1 MSILSKINL
10 PKDLKKLSFNQLR
23 KLNDEL
29 RDYTIQV
36 VSKTGGHLGAS
47 LGVIELTSALHYV
60 FDTPRD
66 KIIWD
71 VGHQTYPHKILT
83 GRKSKIHTLRK
94 KNGLSGF
101 TKRSESIYDPFGAAH
116 SSTSV
121 SANLGITAAR
131 DMLNQNFDVI
141 SIIGDGAISAGLAY
155 EGLNNLGHLNKNS
168 LIILNDN
175 EMSIAEPV
183 GAMSKYLV
191 KLLSSKSYESFRD
204 IIKNFTKRLPNEV
217 GDFAKKTEGYL
228 KGYLTGNTLFEELGL
243 NYLGPIDGHN
253 LKLLVQL
260 FKKYKNKELH
270 GPVFLHLITK
280 KGKGYKPAESS
291 KDKFHG
297 VSSFNLKTGVQNKSK
312 EKTFTNVVSDTLL
325 KLAKKDN
332 KIVAITAAMPS
343 GTGLDKFKEI
353 FPNRF
358 YDVGIAEQHAVT
370 FAGGM
375 ATEKVKPFVAIYST
389 FLQRAYDQII
399 HDIAIQSLPVR
410 FLIDRSGFVGADGA
424 THAGSFDLSYL
435 CCLPNF
441 IVMAPSSGEELK
453 NMIKLSMTINDK
465 PSAIRY
471 PRNLA
476 NDYNEKAK
484 FNKIKLGEAKL
495 VKKGKRIAFLSLGTR
510 LQKILE
516 VSELIKKNYKFQC
529 SVLDMRFAKPID
541 KKSINSLIKNHEI
554 FVTIEENAIGGFSSQ
569 VNNYLL
575 NESSKSPKIL
585 NFFMKD
591 KFIDQSD
598 IDDQYSKSGISPK
611 IVSPVSLL
619 KIGVEAVR
627 NTPIDITEPFFTIT
641 PSATSDLA
649 PMKQSSSIIT
659 GLACKGSNTPPI
671 PAPPEI

>member
-10 PKDLKKLSFNQLR
+10 PKNLKKLSFNQLQ
-23 KLNDEL
+23 KLNDES

-598 IDDQYSKSGISPK
+598 IEDQYTLSGISSKK
-611 IVSPVSLL
+611 IYEKLTNFL
-619 KIGVEAVR
+619 K
-627 NTPIDITEPFFTIT
+627 
-641 PSATSDLA
+641 
-649 PMKQSSSIIT
+649 
-659 GLACKGSNTPPI
+659 
-671 PAPPEI
+671 

>member
-598 IDDQYSKSGISPK
+598 IEDQYTLSGISSKK
-611 IVSPVSLL
+611 IYEKLTNFL
-619 KIGVEAVR
+619 KR
-627 NTPIDITEPFFTIT
+627 F
-641 PSATSDLA
+641 
-649 PMKQSSSIIT
+649 
-659 GLACKGSNTPPI
+659 
-671 PAPPEI
+671 

>member
-1 MSILSKINL
+1 MSILSEINL
-10 PKDLKKLSFNQLR
+10 PKDLKKLSFSELQ

-29 RDYTIQV
+29 RDYTIEV

-47 LGVIELTSALHYV
+47 LGVIELTTALHYV
-60 FDTPRD
+60 FDAPRD

-83 GRKSKIHTLRK
+83 GRKNKIHTLRK

-116 SSTSV
+116 SSTSI
-121 SANLGITAAR
+121 SASLGITVAR
-131 DMLNQNFDVI
+131 DILNKNFDVI
-141 SIIGDGAISAGLAY
+141 SVIGDGAISAGMAF

-217 GDFAKKTEGYL
+217 GEFAKKTEGYF

-243 NYLGPIDGHN
+243 NYIGPVDGHN

-260 FKKYKNKELH
+260 FKKYKKKELH
-270 GPVFLHLITK
+270 GPVFLHLITQ
-280 KGKGYKPAESS
+280 KGKGYKPAEQS

-297 VSSFNLKTGVQNKSK
+297 VSSFDVKTGVQNKSK
-312 EKTFTNVVSDTLL
+312 VVTYTNVVSDTLL
-325 KLAKKDN
+325 KLAKKDK

-343 GTGLDKFKEI
+343 GTGLNKFQEKY
-353 FPNRF
+353 PLRF

-375 ATEKVKPFVAIYST
+375 TTESIKPFVAIYST
-389 FLQRAYDQII
+389 FLQRAYDQVV

-441 IVMAPSSGEELK
+441 IIMAPSNGEELK
-453 NMIKLSMTINDK
+453 NMIKLAQSINNK

-471 PRNLA
+471 PRDFA
-476 NDYNEKAK
+476 YEYNNNNN
-484 FNKIKLGEAKL
+484 FQKILIGKGKIL
-495 VKKGKRIAFLSLGTR
+495 KKGKKIAFLNLGTR
-510 LQKILE
+510 LKKVLE
-516 VSELIKKNYKFQC
+516 INEMIKNHHNLNC
-529 SVLDMRFAKPID
+529 TVVDMRFAKPID
-541 KKSINSLIKNHEI
+541 TKLIQNLYKTHDI
-554 FVTIEENAIGGFSSQ
+554 FITIEENAIGGFSSQ
-569 VNNYLL
+569 VNDFLINKL
-575 NESSKSPKIL
+575 NKTPKIL

-591 KFIDQSD
+591 EFIDQSD
-598 IDDQYSKSGISPK
+598 IDDQYNKSGISKELIFDK
-611 IVSPVSLL
+611 ISTLL
-619 KIGVEAVR
+619 K
-627 NTPIDITEPFFTIT
+627 
-641 PSATSDLA
+641 
-649 PMKQSSSIIT
+649 
-659 GLACKGSNTPPI
+659 
-671 PAPPEI
+671 

>member
-10 PKDLKKLSFNQLR
+10 PKDLKKLSFSELQ

-29 RDYTIQV
+29 RDYTIEV

-47 LGVIELTSALHYV
+47 LGVIELTTALHYV
-60 FDTPRD
+60 FDAPRD

-83 GRKSKIHTLRK
+83 GRKNKIHTLRK

-116 SSTSV
+116 SSTSI
-121 SANLGITAAR
+121 SASLGITAAR
-131 DMLNQNFDVI
+131 DILNKNFDVI
-141 SIIGDGAISAGLAY
+141 SVIGDGAISAGMAF

-217 GDFAKKTEGYL
+217 GEFAKKTEGYF

-243 NYLGPIDGHN
+243 NYLGPVDGHN

-260 FKKYKNKELH
+260 FKKYKKKELH
-270 GPVFLHLITK
+270 GPVFLHLITQ
-280 KGKGYKPAESS
+280 KGRGYKPAEES

-297 VSSFNLKTGVQNKSK
+297 VSSFDVKTGVQNKSK
-312 EKTFTNVVSDTLL
+312 VVTYTNVVSDTLL
-325 KLAKKDN
+325 KLAKKDK

-343 GTGLDKFKEI
+343 GTGLNKFQEKY
-353 FPNRF
+353 PLRF

-375 ATEKVKPFVAIYST
+375 TTESIKPFVAIYST
-389 FLQRAYDQII
+389 FLQRAYDQVV

-441 IVMAPSSGEELK
+441 IVMAPSNGEELK
-453 NMIKLSMTINDK
+453 NMIKLAQSINNK

-471 PRNLA
+471 PRDFA
-476 NDYNEKAK
+476 YEYNNNNN
-484 FNKIKLGEAKL
+484 FQKILIGKGKIL
-495 VKKGKRIAFLSLGTR
+495 KKGKKIAFLNLGTR
-510 LQKILE
+510 LKKVLE
-516 VSELIKKNYKFQC
+516 INEMIKNHHKLNC
-529 SVLDMRFAKPID
+529 TVVDMRFAKPID
-541 KKSINSLIKNHEI
+541 AKLIQNLNKTHDI
-554 FVTIEENAIGGFSSQ
+554 FITIEENAIGGFSSQ
-569 VNNYLL
+569 VNDLL
-575 NESSKSPKIL
+575 INKLNKTPKIL

-591 KFIDQSD
+591 EFIDQSD
-598 IDDQYSKSGISPK
+598 IDDQYNKSGISKELIFDK
-611 IVSPVSLL
+611 ISTLL
-619 KIGVEAVR
+619 K
-627 NTPIDITEPFFTIT
+627 
-641 PSATSDLA
+641 
-649 PMKQSSSIIT
+649 
-659 GLACKGSNTPPI
+659 
-671 PAPPEI
+671 

>member
-291 KDKFHG
+291 KDKYHG

-476 NDYNEKAK
+476 NDYSEKAK

-598 IDDQYSKSGISPK
+598 IEDQYTLSGISSKK
-611 IVSPVSLL
+611 IYEKLTNFL
-619 KIGVEAVR
+619 K
-627 NTPIDITEPFFTIT
+627 
-641 PSATSDLA
+641 
-649 PMKQSSSIIT
+649 
-659 GLACKGSNTPPI
+659 
-671 PAPPEI
+671 

>member
-598 IDDQYSKSGISPK
+598 IEDQYILSGISSKK
-611 IVSPVSLL
+611 IYEKLTNFL
-619 KIGVEAVR
+619 K
-627 NTPIDITEPFFTIT
+627 
-641 PSATSDLA
+641 
-649 PMKQSSSIIT
+649 
-659 GLACKGSNTPPI
+659 
-671 PAPPEI
+671 

>member
-516 VSELIKKNYKFQC
+516 VSELIKKNFKFQC

-541 KKSINSLIKNHEI
+541 KKSINTLIKNHEI

-598 IDDQYSKSGISPK
+598 IEDQYTLSGISSKK
-611 IVSPVSLL
+611 IYEKLTNFL
-619 KIGVEAVR
+619 K
-627 NTPIDITEPFFTIT
+627 
-641 PSATSDLA
+641 
-649 PMKQSSSIIT
+649 
-659 GLACKGSNTPPI
+659 
-671 PAPPEI
+671 

>member
-10 PKDLKKLSFNQLR
+10 PKDLKKLSFNQLQ

-60 FDTPRD
+60 FDAPRD

-141 SIIGDGAISAGLAY
+141 SIIGDGAISAGMAF

-243 NYLGPIDGHN
+243 NYLGPVDGHN

-260 FKKYKNKELH
+260 FKKYKKKELH

-312 EKTFTNVVSDTLL
+312 EKTFTNVVSETLL
-325 KLAKKDN
+325 KLAKKDK

-353 FPNRF
+353 YPNRF

-389 FLQRAYDQII
+389 FLQRAYDQIV

-410 FLIDRSGFVGADGA
+410 FLIDRSGFVGADGS
-424 THAGSFDLSYL
+424 THAGSYDLSFL

-453 NMIKLSMTINDK
+453 NMINLSMSINDK

-495 VKKGKRIAFLSLGTR
+495 VKKGKKIAFLSLGTR
-510 LQKILE
+510 LQKTLE

-575 NESSKSPKIL
+575 NESSKTPKIL

-591 KFIDQSD
+591 KFIDQAD
-598 IDDQYSKSGISPK
+598 IEDQYTISGISNK
-611 IVSPVSLL
+611 IIYEKLTKLL
-619 KIGVEAVR
+619 
-627 NTPIDITEPFFTIT
+627 N
-641 PSATSDLA
+641 
-649 PMKQSSSIIT
+649 
-659 GLACKGSNTPPI
+659 
-671 PAPPEI
+671 

>member
-1 MSILSKINL
+1 MSILSKIKL
-10 PKDLKKLSFNQLR
+10 PKDLKKLSFSDLQ

-29 RDYTIQV
+29 RNYTIEV

-47 LGVIELTSALHYV
+47 LGVIELTTALHYV

-83 GRKSKIHTLRK
+83 GRKNKIHTLRK

-116 SSTSV
+116 SSTSI
-121 SANLGITAAR
+121 SASLGITAAR
-131 DMLNQNFDVI
+131 DILNKNFDVI
-141 SIIGDGAISAGLAY
+141 SIIGDGAISAGMAF

-175 EMSIAEPV
+175 EMSIAKPV

-217 GDFAKKTEGYL
+217 GEFAKKTEGYF

-243 NYLGPIDGHN
+243 NYIGPVDGHN

-260 FKKYKNKELH
+260 FKKYKKKELH
-270 GPVFLHLITK
+270 GPVFLHLITQ
-280 KGKGYKPAESS
+280 KGRGYKPAEQS

-297 VSSFNLKTGVQNKSK
+297 VSSFDVKTGVQNKSK
-312 EKTFTNVVSDTLL
+312 AVTYTNVVSDTLL
-325 KLAKKDN
+325 KLAKKDK

-343 GTGLDKFKEI
+343 GTGLNKFQEKY
-353 FPNRF
+353 PLRF

-375 ATEKVKPFVAIYST
+375 TTESIKPFVAIYST
-389 FLQRAYDQII
+389 FLQRAYDQVV

-441 IVMAPSSGEELK
+441 IIMAPSNGEELK
-453 NMIKLSMTINDK
+453 NMINLALSIDNK

-471 PRNLA
+471 PRDFA
-476 NDYNEKAK
+476 HEYNNNNN
-484 FNKIKLGEAKL
+484 FQKILIGKGKIL
-495 VKKGKRIAFLSLGTR
+495 KKGKKIAFLNLGTR
-510 LQKILE
+510 INKVLE
-516 VSELIKKNYKFQC
+516 INEMIKNQYKLNC
-529 SVLDMRFAKPID
+529 TVVDMRFAKPID
-541 KKSINSLIKNHEI
+541 TKLIQNLDKTHDI
-554 FVTIEENAIGGFSSQ
+554 FITIEENAIGGFSSQ
-569 VNNYLL
+569 VNDFLINKR
-575 NESSKSPKIL
+575 NKTPKIL

-591 KFIDQSD
+591 EFIDQSD
-598 IDDQYSKSGISPK
+598 IDDQYNKSGISKELMFDK
-611 IVSPVSLL
+611 I
-619 KIGVEAVR
+619 
-627 NTPIDITEPFFTIT
+627 
-641 PSATSDLA
+641 
-649 PMKQSSSIIT
+649 SSI
-659 GLACKGSNTPPI
+659 LK
-671 PAPPEI
+671 

>member
-155 EGLNNLGHLNKNS
+155 EGLNNLGHLNRNS

-204 IIKNFTKRLPNEV
+204 IIKNFTKRLPHEV

-441 IVMAPSSGEELK
+441 VVMAPSSGEELK
-453 NMIKLSMTINDK
+453 NMIKLSITINDK

-598 IDDQYSKSGISPK
+598 IEDQYTLSGISSKK
-611 IVSPVSLL
+611 IYEKLINFL
-619 KIGVEAVR
+619 K
-627 NTPIDITEPFFTIT
+627 
-641 PSATSDLA
+641 
-649 PMKQSSSIIT
+649 
-659 GLACKGSNTPPI
+659 
-671 PAPPEI
+671 

>member
-1 MSILSKINL
+1 MSVLSRVKL
-10 PKDLKKLSFNQLR
+10 PKDLKKLSFSELQ

-29 RDYTIQV
+29 RDYTIEI
-36 VSKTGGHLGAS
+36 VSRTGGHLGAS
-47 LGVIELTSALHYV
+47 LGVVELTVALHYV
-60 FDTPRD
+60 FNAPSD

-83 GRKSKIHTLRK
+83 GRKNKIHSLRK
-94 KNGLSGF
+94 KNGISGF
-101 TKRSESIYDPFGAAH
+101 TKRSESVYDPFGAAH
-116 SSTSV
+116 SSTSI
-121 SANLGITAAR
+121 SASLGITAAR
-131 DMLNQNFDVI
+131 DILNKDFDVV
-141 SIIGDGAISAGLAY
+141 SIIGDGAISAGMAF

-191 KLLSSKSYESFRD
+191 NLLSSKSYEGFRD
-204 IIKNFTKRLPNEV
+204 IIKNFTKRLPSEV
-217 GDFAKKTEGYL
+217 GEFAKKTEGYF

-243 NYLGPIDGHN
+243 NYLGPVDGHN

-260 FKKYKNKELH
+260 FKKYKKKELH
-270 GPVFLHLITK
+270 GPVFLHLITQ
-280 KGKGYKPAESS
+280 KGRGYKPAELS

-297 VSSFNLKTGVQNKSK
+297 VSSFDLKTGLQNKSK
-312 EKTFTNVVSDTLL
+312 LVTYTNVVSDTIL
-325 KLAKKDN
+325 KLAKKDK

-343 GTGLDKFKEI
+343 GTGLDKFKEKY
-353 FPNRF
+353 PSRF

-375 ATEKVKPFVAIYST
+375 STESIKPFVAIYST
-389 FLQRAYDQII
+389 FLQRAYDQVV

-453 NMIKLSMTINDK
+453 NMINLALSINNK
-465 PSAIRY
+465 PCAIRY
-471 PRNLA
+471 PRDLA
-476 NDYNEKAK
+476 HEYKNNDK
-484 FNKIKLGEAKL
+484 FQKITIG
-495 VKKGKRIAFLSLGTR
+495 KGKVIKNGKKIVFLNLGTR
-510 LQKILE
+510 LKKVLE
-516 VSELIKKNYKFQC
+516 ISELIKKNYKLDC
-529 SVLDMRFAKPID
+529 SIIDMRFAKPID
-541 KKSINSLIKNHEI
+541 VKLIQKLKKNHNI

-569 VNNYLL
+569 VNDFLINKL
-575 NESSKSPKIL
+575 NDTPKIL

-591 KFIDQSD
+591 EFIDQSD

-611 IVSPVSLL
+611 IIYEKLIKFL
-619 KIGVEAVR
+619 K
-627 NTPIDITEPFFTIT
+627 
-641 PSATSDLA
+641 
-649 PMKQSSSIIT
+649 
-659 GLACKGSNTPPI
+659 
-671 PAPPEI
+671 

>member
-1 MSILSKINL
+1 MSILSEINL
-10 PKDLKKLSFNQLR
+10 PKDLKKLSFSELQ

-29 RDYTIQV
+29 RDYTIEI

-47 LGVIELTSALHYV
+47 LGVIELTTALHYV
-60 FDTPRD
+60 FDAPRD

-83 GRKSKIHTLRK
+83 GRKNKIHTLRK

-116 SSTSV
+116 SSTSI
-121 SANLGITAAR
+121 SASLGITAAR
-131 DMLNQNFDVI
+131 DILNKNFDVI
-141 SIIGDGAISAGLAY
+141 SVIGDGAISAGMAF

-217 GDFAKKTEGYL
+217 GEFAKKTEGYF

-243 NYLGPIDGHN
+243 NYIGPVDGHN

-260 FKKYKNKELH
+260 FKKYKKKELH
-270 GPVFLHLITK
+270 GPVFLHLITQ
-280 KGKGYKPAESS
+280 KGRGYKPAEES

-297 VSSFNLKTGVQNKSK
+297 VSSFDVKTGVQNKSK
-312 EKTFTNVVSDTLL
+312 VVTYTNVVSDTLL
-325 KLAKKDN
+325 KLAKKDK
-332 KIVAITAAMPS
+332 KIVAITAAMPT
-343 GTGLDKFKEI
+343 GTGLNKFQEKY
-353 FPNRF
+353 PLRF

-375 ATEKVKPFVAIYST
+375 TTESIKPFVAIYST
-389 FLQRAYDQII
+389 FLQRAYDQVV

-441 IVMAPSSGEELK
+441 IVMAPSNGEELK
-453 NMIKLSMTINDK
+453 NMIKLAQSINNK

-471 PRNLA
+471 PRDFA
-476 NDYNEKAK
+476 YEYNNNNN
-484 FNKIKLGEAKL
+484 FQKIFIGKGKIL
-495 VKKGKRIAFLSLGTR
+495 KKGKRIAFLNLGTR
-510 LQKILE
+510 LKKVLE
-516 VSELIKKNYKFQC
+516 INEMIKNHHKLNC
-529 SVLDMRFAKPID
+529 TVVDMRFAKPID
-541 KKSINSLIKNHEI
+541 TKLIQNLNKTHDI
-554 FVTIEENAIGGFSSQ
+554 FITIEENAIGGFSSQ
-569 VNNYLL
+569 VNDFLINKL
-575 NESSKSPKIL
+575 NKTPKIL

-591 KFIDQSD
+591 EFIDQSD
-598 IDDQYSKSGISPK
+598 IDDQYNKSGISK
-611 IVSPVSLL
+611 ELIFDKVSMLL
-619 KIGVEAVR
+619 K
-627 NTPIDITEPFFTIT
+627 
-641 PSATSDLA
+641 
-649 PMKQSSSIIT
+649 
-659 GLACKGSNTPPI
+659 
-671 PAPPEI
+671 

>member
-10 PKDLKKLSFNQLR
+10 PKDLKKLSFNQLQ

-60 FDTPRD
+60 FDAPRD

-141 SIIGDGAISAGLAY
+141 SIIGDGAISAGMAF

-243 NYLGPIDGHN
+243 NYLGPVDGHN

-260 FKKYKNKELH
+260 FKKYKKKELH

-325 KLAKKDN
+325 KLAKKDK

-353 FPNRF
+353 YPNRF

-389 FLQRAYDQII
+389 FLQRAYDQIV

-410 FLIDRSGFVGADGA
+410 FLIDRSGFVGADGS
-424 THAGSFDLSYL
+424 THAGSYDLSFL

-441 IVMAPSSGEELK
+441 IVMAPSCGEELK
-453 NMIKLSMTINDK
+453 NMINLSMSINDK

-495 VKKGKRIAFLSLGTR
+495 VKKGKKIAFLSLGTR
-510 LQKILE
+510 LQKTLE

-575 NESSKSPKIL
+575 NESSKTPKIL

-591 KFIDQSD
+591 KFIDQAD
-598 IDDQYSKSGISPK
+598 IEDQYTISGISNK
-611 IVSPVSLL
+611 IIYEKLTKLL
-619 KIGVEAVR
+619 
-627 NTPIDITEPFFTIT
+627 N
-641 PSATSDLA
+641 
-649 PMKQSSSIIT
+649 
-659 GLACKGSNTPPI
+659 
-671 PAPPEI
+671 

>member
-343 GTGLDKFKEI
+343 GTGLDKFKDI

-358 YDVGIAEQHAVT
+358 FDVGIAEQHAVT

-453 NMIKLSMTINDK
+453 NMIKLSMSINDK

-585 NFFMKD
+585 NFFMED

-598 IDDQYSKSGISPK
+598 IEDQYILSGISSKK
-611 IVSPVSLL
+611 IYEKLTNFL
-619 KIGVEAVR
+619 K
-627 NTPIDITEPFFTIT
+627 
-641 PSATSDLA
+641 
-649 PMKQSSSIIT
+649 
-659 GLACKGSNTPPI
+659 
-671 PAPPEI
+671 